1 MVHGESLYLHGSAAS
16 RMLGKPETGIPA
28 CVAVTLVDG
37 LVLSRSAFDHSMKL
51 AATLAPES
59 LKALTRT
66 SSGVCKTMRTS
77 TSSAYE
83 LLFPSVEIHEHVVKT
98 YGVIEGGNQ

>member
-28 CVAVTLVDG
+28 CIAVTLVDG

-59 LKALTRT
+59 LKAPHADLVRRLQNLDDIN
-66 SSGVCKTMRTS
+66 K
-77 TSSAYE
+77 
-83 LLFPSVEIHEHVVKT
+83 
-98 YGVIEGGNQ
+98 